1 MAAILP
7 PIKGAVPTRKGQQQT
22 EYIPSPPRTGQASG
36 RLVSLKHGN
45 KEQRMFE
52 RRMQL
57 RAEQPPLN
65 KQETSVYRNTYKHN
79 LCLDMLE
86 EGFHMSFRELFALIK
101 QQEDDRQNAGPESI
115 MWSQVM
121 LKDEHEKLDMLK
133 INLTKSE
140 AADRK
145 GIYADVYKARYQ
157 LAQYFSS
164 TGDKWLADHFFLT
177 CLQTSTMVEDD
188 GGRTR
193 AEAFCNMGL
202 ALEESGDYLD
212 ASEHLE
218 AYHALS
224 SENHG
229 WMKDSTL
236 TFYTDAC
243 VNLYRIYTMIG
254 RRIED
259 SDPEAAL
266 DLLLKALNMSKDSE
280 DKHLEGEAAY
290 TLGLA
295 YERAGDGE
303 TALLHLNSFLR
314 TCRQAED
321 HEGIGRA
328 CDAIAKAYARQ
339 GKVDESIEYLKQFVD
354 TAEQSGQETAFS
366 KACHNLGSVFNSL
379 GRYDEA
385 SEYFSKAYN
394 ISRSMGEASAIHV
407 NRVQYGI
414 SLAHRMMARFA
425 KHVDE
430 GNRSCMER
438 LTEWKSARA
447 DDFDKPLPDPNAETA
462 AEAVKLPAVDSAEEE
477 EEDKKQSALEEEEDG
492 EDGEAQPEGEVQP
505 EGEKEVTQASTLTT
519 TTEDTQ
525 SLAE

>member
-7 PIKGAVPTRKGQQQT
+7 PIKGAVPTPKGQQQS
-22 EYIPSPPRTGQASG
+22 EYLPSPPRSGKASG

-45 KEQRMFE
+45 KEQRMLE

-57 RAEQPPLN
+57 RAGQPSLN

-101 QQEDDRQNAGPESI
+101 QQEDDRQNAGPESL

-133 INLTKSE
+133 INLTNSE
-140 AADRK
+140 AAERK

-157 LAQYFSS
+157 LAQFFSS

-202 ALEESGDYLD
+202 ALEESGEYLD

-229 WMKDSTL
+229 WTKEDDAL

-243 VNLYRIYTMIG
+243 VNLYRIYTTIG
-254 RRIED
+254 RRVED
-259 SDPEAAL
+259 NDPEAAL
-266 DLLLKALNMSKDSE
+266 DLLLKALNMAKDSE

-339 GKVDESIEYLKQFVD
+339 GKVDDSIEYLKQFVD
-354 TAEQSGQETAFS
+354 TAEQSGQEAAFS

-425 KHVDE
+425 KHVEE
-430 GNRSCMER
+430 GDRQCMER

-447 DDFDKPLPDPNAETA
+447 DDFDKPMVDPNAKAA
-462 AEAVKLPAVDSAEEE
+462 AEAVKLPPVDVAEEE
-477 EEDKKQSALEEEEDG
+477 EGDKNQSSLEEEE
-492 EDGEAQPEGEVQP
+492 EAGEAQQEGELQPEGEN
-505 EGEKEVTQASTLTT
+505 KELTQTSTLTT